1 MSSGSV
7 KKRSL
12 QVQHVFVAL
21 GLTAVFFYIVFYM
34 AVPYAMASFVVPLFA
49 PPPEQQA
56 RTPFIKFDGLVWG
69 TTSLEKGG
77 EAKGKVVS
85 KDYIQKEFIFDFTW
99 KARNEEEHGYTK
111 AANEFYAR
119 APVLGE
125 NAIYIEPYVGFL
137 LVAFVI
143 SLAFMMV
150 VTMFFPT
157 SIGLMSLLFDRQI
170 EDTKIKLRLQT
181 GFADH
186 IIELLIM
193 PDDKLKDKDI
203 SEVRSPFRLVWDRTF
218 TEDIASPMQAMRFED
233 VFRID
238 SPEDLVKF
246 RNDFL
251 YNRIREF
258 FSEFVEKEIK
268 DIKEALLWR
277 RNKVL
282 ISKGFKLYM
291 SHHFTEKYSNVV
303 TGMAYGG
310 AAFLI
315 VAVGIRGLKFIPATR
330 PSFILLAI
338 GLEFTLLALMALT
351 LIYTEEEERMD
362 KMLKKM
368 EDANRSQLEA
378 LRSQQA
384 DIHQLANALVGQTAS
399 IIQARVEKAIEE
411 FMTNADNVEKIIG
424 QQIAE
429 KILISIK
436 ENKQR

>member
-1 MSSGSV
+1 MSSGSG

-12 QVQHVFVAL
+12 QVQHIFVAL

-34 AVPYAMASFVVPLFA
+34 VVPHAMASFVVPLFA

-56 RTPFIKFDGLVWG
+56 RTPFVKFDGLVWG
-69 TTSLEKGG
+69 TTSLEKSG

-99 KARNEEEHGYTK
+99 KARNAEEHGYTK
-111 AANEFYAR
+111 AANEFFAK

-125 NAIYIEPYVGFL
+125 LAIYIEPYVGFL

-143 SLAFMMV
+143 SLAFMIV
-150 VTMFFPT
+150 VTMFLPT

-233 VFRID
+233 VFRIE

-258 FSEFVEKEIK
+258 FSEFVEKEII

-277 RNKVL
+277 RNKML
-282 ISKGFKLYM
+282 IAKGFKLYM